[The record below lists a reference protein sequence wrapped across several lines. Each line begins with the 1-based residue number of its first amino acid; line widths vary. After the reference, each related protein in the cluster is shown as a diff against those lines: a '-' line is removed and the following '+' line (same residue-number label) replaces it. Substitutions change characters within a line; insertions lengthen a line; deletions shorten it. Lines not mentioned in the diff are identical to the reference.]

1 MTGASG
7 GNIAHALLIT
17 VVANGLSMVTIP
29 FSLALLLQTVE
40 SVPIDKARMMIQI
53 ALLVLLPLL
62 LGLFLRP
69 KKGAFRTSLQKGIP
83 VLNQCLILCIGD

>member
-1 MTGASG
+1 
-7 GNIAHALLIT
+7 
-17 VVANGLSMVTIP
+17 
-29 FSLALLLQTVE
+29 
-40 SVPIDKARMMIQI
+40 MMIQI